1 MVMKIFNQVLA
12 LLFFSFAA
20 LQLNDTKGDVLFWVL
35 IYSVVGMVS
44 AFGAFD
50 KYNMWII
57 ILGLGT
63 ALYRL
68 FRDLPEFLIWINSGT
83 PSITGEMEATTPYI
97 ETAREFFG
105 LIICIIAL
113 IYHYVR
119 YTRMKN
125 NKLAAESQHEH

>member
-1 MVMKIFNQVLA
+1 MRIFNIILA

-20 LQLNDTKGDVLFWVL
+20 VQLNDTPGDVLFWFL
-35 IYSVVGMVS
+35 IYSLVGLVS

-57 ILGLGT
+57 IIGLGA

-68 FRDLPEFLIWINSGT
+68 FRDLPEFLLWINSGA
-83 PSITGEMEATTPYI
+83 PSIVQEMKATSTYI

-105 LIICIIAL
+105 LILCIVAL
-113 IYHYVR
+113 VYHYVR
-119 YTRMKN
+119 YIRIKN
-125 NKLAAESQHEH
+125 KRLAAESQQGL

>member
-1 MVMKIFNQVLA
+1 MKIFNLVLA
-12 LLFFSFAA
+12 LIFFSFAA
-20 LQLNDTKGDVLFWVL
+20 LQLNDTPGDVLFWVL
-35 IYSVVGMVS
+35 IYCTVGLVS

-57 ILGLGT
+57 ILGIGA

-68 FRDLPEFLIWINSGT
+68 FRDLPEFLMWITSGT
-83 PSITGEMEATTPYI
+83 PNIVEEMKAATPYI

-105 LIICIIAL
+105 LILCIIAL
-113 IYHYVR
+113 VYHYVR

-125 NKLAAESQHEH
+125 RKLAAESQQEN